1 MDQAKQ
7 ASRRLMAGLC
17 IEQKLPDRKLMKRWQ
32 DAVKAGEFDADA
44 CADEI
49 LENVGDQV
57 NTSSEL
63 LARAGGLQ
71 RDFLMMSLQ
80 TGARGAVRNAKRK
93 GKGFLAYLVANL
105 VAISA
110 YSLILAAMAILLRQK
125 KDWSYDG
132 AIDGLIRF
140 VTDLF

>member
-17 IEQKLPDRKLMKRWQ
+17 IEQKLPDRKLVKRWQ
-32 DAVKAGEFDADA
+32 ETVHSGSFDADA

-49 LENVGDQV
+49 LEDVGDQV
-57 NTSSEL
+57 DTSSQL

-93 GKGFLAYLVANL
+93 GKGFVAYLVANL

-110 YSLILAAMAILLRQK
+110 YSLILATMAILLRQK
-125 KDWSYDG
+125 KGWSYDES
-132 AIDGLIRF
+132 IDGLIRF

>member
-17 IEQKLPDRKLMKRWQ
+17 VEQKLADRKLVKRWQ
-32 DAVKAGEFDADA
+32 EAVQAGEFDSDA

-49 LENVGDQV
+49 LESVGDLLD
-57 NTSSEL
+57 TSPGL

-93 GKGFLAYLVANL
+93 GKGFVAYLVANL

-110 YSLILAAMAILLRQK
+110 YSLI
-125 KDWSYDG
+125 
-132 AIDGLIRF
+132 
-140 VTDLF
+140 